1 MKENDLN
8 LNQAFKL
15 VFDQRPIIYPNYG
28 FQLQLKKYEID
39 LGLITKEEFEK
50 DISNGRLYF
59 IDDDLYG

>member
-50 DISNGRLYF
+50 EISNGRLYF

>member
-1 MKENDLN
+1 MKENSMN

-28 FQLQLKKYEID
+28 FQLQLKKYEVEI
-39 LGLITKEEFEK
+39 GLSSKEEFKQEVDK
-50 DISNGRLYF
+50 GRLYF